1 MNYHPFILPFSLGA
15 IFLFAVI
22 SFKFILWIRN
32 LDRKQRYFVNKNIFS
47 FKTISA
53 FWEVIREAL
62 IHRNIYKKNPLLGY
76 MHMSLAFG
84 WFLLIVVGK
93 IESSLYAG
101 TFFEEPWLAIFFKYF
116 AKEQH
121 EFFGAA
127 FFSFAMDFLL
137 LIVLSGVFL
146 AVIKRFISKFVG
158 IKKATKHNKF
168 DRIALASLWW
178 IFPLRLLAESSTA
191 AISGNGDF
199 LTGSVG
205 TLLKAIPVE
214 ALELPL
220 WWAYSSVLCI
230 FFVSLPF
237 SRYMHIPTEIV
248 LVFLRKWGATIG
260 EQYSGLT
267 DIQINSCSRCGI
279 CIDACQLNFAASINN
294 VQSVYFIRDT
304 RYGNLTDNVANNCLM
319 CGRCVEACPVGLE
332 LTLVRQ
338 QLRNKAEIPGKHYF
352 DYSQAKTIKD
362 KTDVIYFAGCMTHL
376 TPTIIIAM
384 KKIFNEAGIRFWFMD
399 EDKGLC
405 CGRPMRQQGYIQ
417 QSKDLISKNMRLIAS
432 SGAKLLVT
440 SCPICYKSF
449 TEEYVL
455 DIPVMHHSEYI
466 KTLIDNK
473 SLKLNK
479 TDLSI
484 VFHDPCE
491 LGRGSGIYEQP
502 RDILKQVGELRKCSL
517 EREEALC
524 CGGSLA
530 NTVIELETQIKI
542 RNHALEVL
550 TESKPEVLA
559 TACPLCKKSFIHGNK
574 AKVMD
579 IAEIVAEN
587 IILQTKIKTLTKQS
601 MHLTKDLKT
610 KIN

>member
-1 MNYHPFILPFSLGA
+1 MNYHPFILPFSIGA
-15 IFLFAVI
+15 IFLFVVI
-22 SFKFILWIRN
+22 AFKFFIWIKN

-47 FKTISA
+47 FKTIFA
-53 FWEVIREAL
+53 VWEIIREAL

-93 IESSLYAG
+93 IESSFYAG

-137 LIVLSGVFL
+137 LIIISGVLL
-146 AVIKRFISKFVG
+146 AVFKRFRSKFLG
-158 IKKATKHNKF
+158 MNKATKHNKF

-178 IFPLRLLAESSTA
+178 IFPLRLLAESTTA
-191 AISGNGDF
+191 EISGNGNF

-205 TLLKAIPVE
+205 NLLSELPVE
-214 ALELPL
+214 AMELPV
-220 WWAYSSVLCI
+220 WWAYSSVLCA
-230 FFVSLPF
+230 FFISLPF

-267 DIQINSCSRCGI
+267 DLQINSCSRCGI
-279 CIDACQLNFAASINN
+279 CIDACQLNFAASIDN

-304 RYGNLTDNVANNCLM
+304 RYGNLTDDVANNCLL

-332 LTLVRQ
+332 LTLIRQ
-338 QLRNKAEIPGKHYF
+338 QLRNKTEIPGKHYF
-352 DYSQAKTIKD
+352 DYTKAEISHNKA
-362 KTDVIYFAGCMTHL
+362 DVVYFAGCMTHL

-384 KKIFNEAGIRFWFMD
+384 KKIFKEAGVNYWFMD
-399 EDKGLC
+399 EDKGIC

-449 TEEYVL
+449 TEEYVF
-455 DIPVMHHSEYI
+455 DIPVMHHSQYI
-466 KTLIDNK
+466 NTLLEK
-473 SLKLNK
+473 KLIKVNN
-479 TDLSI
+479 TGISM

-491 LGRGSGIYEQP
+491 LGRGSGIFEQP
-502 RDILKQVGELRKCSL
+502 RKILKQIGELRSCKIEQENS
-517 EREEALC
+517 LC
-524 CGGSLA
+524 CGGSLSNA
-530 NTVIELETQIKI
+530 VIELETQIKI

-550 TESKPEVLA
+550 TESKPEILA
-559 TACPLCKKSFIHGNK
+559 TACPLCKKSFVHGNK

-579 IAEIVAEN
+579 IAEIVANNLNSHSNNCERKQKSSN
-587 IILQTKIKTLTKQS
+587 EQKIVLEK
-601 MHLTKDLKT
+601 
-610 KIN
+610 N